1 MVTRTRYRSP
11 GSIITA
17 IAGLIAGIIVLGII
31 LVLVDANQRNTI
43 VDFIL
48 DIGRF
53 FARPFE
59 DLFPQDDPKENI
71 VINWG
76 HRGAGVPD
84 HRRDHRAHR
93 PPRLTPGPRRPHACR
108 QRPPGQG
115 SLPVGAAASGRGVGW
130 PRRSPPARSASPSRR
145 GAGCCWPRCSAPG
158 WRCSTPPSSTS
169 RCPDRRRTSTPTSP
183 ACSGRSTATR

>member
-17 IAGLIAGIIVLGII
+17 IAGLIAGIIVVGII

-53 FARPFE
+53 FVRPFQ

-76 HRGAGVPD
+76 IAAIAYLV
-84 HRRDHRAHR
+84 
-93 PPRLTPGPRRPHACR
+93 
-108 QRPPGQG
+108 
-115 SLPVGAAASGRGVGW
+115 VGAIIARIV
-130 PRRSPPARSASPSRR
+130 RRA
-145 GAGCCWPRCSAPG
+145 
-158 WRCSTPPSSTS
+158 
-169 RCPDRRRTSTPTSP
+169 
-183 ACSGRSTATR
+183 

>member
-17 IAGLIAGIIVLGII
+17 IFGLIAGMIVLGII

-53 FARPFE
+53 FVRPFQ

-76 HRGAGVPD
+76 IAALAYVLLGAIIARIV
-84 HRRDHRAHR
+84 
-93 PPRLTPGPRRPHACR
+93 
-108 QRPPGQG
+108 
-115 SLPVGAAASGRGVGW
+115 
-130 PRRSPPARSASPSRR
+130 RRS
-145 GAGCCWPRCSAPG
+145 
-158 WRCSTPPSSTS
+158 
-169 RCPDRRRTSTPTSP
+169 
-183 ACSGRSTATR
+183 